1 MQVYPNGK
9 SPLITVHT
17 HPKSPVAEAFRT
29 LRTNLGLLS
38 VDEPL
43 KVVMITSPTP
53 EEGKSTVASNLAVAY
68 AHAGKHVLM
77 IDCDLRKPA
86 IHRAFSVENRRGLTN
101 VLVEDVDLQEVT
113 QRTDVRRLDVLASGP
128 IPPNPSELLAS
139 RRMKELLANVKKKYQ
154 MVLIDTPPVLAVTD
168 ASILATLVDGA
179 ILVVRAGFTRKD
191 AANHAKRNLE
201 MTGVRLLGCILNR
214 VRAGRDDHYYYYY
227 YHEDTPA
234 DRLVSTEPR

>member
-113 QRTDVRRLDVLASGP
+113 QRTDVRRLDVLTSGP

-139 RRMKELLANVKKKYQ
+139 RRMKELLANVKKRYQ

-201 MTGVRLLGCILNR
+201 MTGVRLLGCILNG